1 MYSIKSQDKPR
12 EPPVMSEHALHMR
25 PDSVW
30 RHTQQTLDKHVGD
43 TFMRNFMDQIV
54 LYTDVHSQK
63 TIDECISALGVSAT
77 LKDVLMA
84 AYLVN
89 GGVLLKH
96 CENGGEEEATEVNI
110 SLDKLHEELMRE
122 IDGIDVPGK
131 VSKTA
136 ILGDSC
142 ASASTPGCSITGGCD
157 RTCTMETVAVP
168 ADTQAPEVT
177 PADTQAAEVTPVDTQ
192 ASEVT
197 PAVTEVPI
205 PSEPIVPEA
214 TPAALTA
221 DGADN
226 SGVPTAPEEVKPS
239 ADITVTSDPL
249 TDKTESK

>member
-1 MYSIKSQDKPR
+1 MYSIKSQDKAR

-43 TFMRNFMDQIV
+43 TFMRNFMDQIM

-96 CENGGEEEATEVNI
+96 CENGSEEEATEVNI

-131 VSKTA
+131 VSKTD
-136 ILGDSC
+136 IQGDSC
-142 ASASTPGCSITGGCD
+142 ANGSTPGCSITGGCD

-177 PADTQAAEVTPVDTQ
+177 PVDTQ
-192 ASEVT
+192 AGENT
-197 PAVTEVPI
+197 PAVTEVPT

-226 SGVPTAPEEVKPS
+226 GGVPTAPEEVKPI
-239 ADITVTSDPL
+239 ADTASTVADPL
-249 TDKTESK
+249 SDKTESQ